1 MTEQRY
7 RWAATGDVNA
17 FFGLVLDNIAGLI
30 LIVSLLAGFGMPPEF
45 SLRYLIPGT
54 ALGVLFGD
62 LCYFYM
68 AFRLAKKTNNSSVT
82 AMPLGLDTPSIF
94 GIMLFVVG
102 PAFLKAKDTL
112 GDPHAAAVHAWQ
124 IGIGCLFISGLFK
137 LVCALGSS
145 WARATFPRAG
155 LLGSLTAIALVL
167 ISFLPLLDIMASPIV
182 GMLAL
187 TIVLISLVGKV
198 AIPLRIPGTVAALLV
213 AGLIHFLMVRNEL
226 LPGSDHSFDPQL
238 GLFPTEW
245 MSALTFSW
253 FSLLNESAGYLPIV
267 LPFALATVVGGID
280 CTESAA
286 AAGDDYSTRQVIGVE
301 ALATLFAAICGGV
314 CQTTPYI
321 GHPAYKAMGGRAAYC
336 LATAL
341 VIGFGGAFGFVG
353 FFYLL
358 IPKAAV
364 YPILIFIGLEITS
377 QSFLATPKRHY
388 AAVALACVPAL
399 AFLSVHFVG
408 QIFGDASLREAKLS
422 LDSLASEHL
431 KEGITT
437 AKLLANGF
445 LLTGLIWSSG
455 LAMAIDRR
463 LKAASAFFAAAG
475 LMTLFGIIHSPLDSN
490 AVFLPFEVPGL
501 DRAWV
506 LDSSLQSSMW
516 NFAAAYFATA
526 VLLIAWGFYLDKT
539 GQSMPIGDLH
549 DALSANELD
558 RAAS

>member
-1 MTEQRY
+1 MNGRY
-7 RWAATGDVNA
+7 RWAAPGDVNA

-68 AFRLAKKTNNSSVT
+68 AIRLAKATDNHSVT

-102 PAFLKAKDTL
+102 PAFVKANERLGDTL
-112 GDPHAAAVHAWQ
+112 AASLHAWQ
-124 IGIGCLFISGLFK
+124 IGIACLFLSGLFK
-137 LVCALGSS
+137 VVCAWGAN
-145 WARATFPRAG
+145 WARETFPRAG

-167 ISFLPLLDIMASPIV
+167 ISFLPLLDIMSSPIV
-182 GMLAL
+182 GMIAL
-187 TIVLISLVGKV
+187 SIVLISLVGHV
-198 AIPLRIPGTVAALLV
+198 AVPLRIPGTVAALLV
-213 AGLIHFLMVRNEL
+213 AGTIHFVMVQFHLIPAPDHVFDPRPGL
-226 LPGSDHSFDPQL
+226 LPS
-238 GLFPTEW
+238 EW
-245 MSALTFSW
+245 MSALNFSW
-253 FSLLNESAGYLPIV
+253 LSVLGEAAAYLPIV
-267 LPFALATVVGGID
+267 IPFALGTVVGGID
-280 CTESAA
+280 CTESAS
-286 AAGDDYSTRQVIGVE
+286 AAGDHYSTRQVIGVE
-301 ALATLFAAICGGV
+301 AFATLFAALCGGI

-321 GHPAYKAMGGRAAYC
+321 GHPAYKAMGGRAAYV

-341 VIGFGGAFGFVG
+341 VIGLGGVFGFVG
-353 FFYLL
+353 YFYLW

-408 QIFGDASLREAKLS
+408 QIFGDASLRAAKLS
-422 LDSLASEHL
+422 AETLANGQLREA
-431 KEGITT
+431 IAT

-455 LAMAIDRR
+455 LAMAIDRKMTR
-463 LKAASAFFAAAG
+463 ASMFFAAAG
-475 LMTLFGIIHSPLDSN
+475 VMTMFGVIHSPLDSN
-490 AVFLPFEVPGL
+490 AVFLPFKFPGL
-501 DRAWV
+501 DDTWV
-506 LDSSLQSSMW
+506 LDPSLKGSMW
-516 NFAAAYFATA
+516 NFVVAYLATA
-526 VLLIAWGFYLDKT
+526 FLLFVWGAYLNKSGPSEVT
-539 GQSMPIGDLH
+539 V
-549 DALSANELD
+549 E
-558 RAAS
+558 

>member
-1 MTEQRY
+1 MTERY
-7 RWAATGDVNA
+7 RWAAPGDVNA

-30 LIVSLLAGFGMPPEF
+30 LIVSLLSGFGMPPEF

-68 AFRLAKKTNNSSVT
+68 AFRLAKKSNNPEVT

-102 PAFLKAKDTL
+102 PAFLKANDRL
-112 GDPHAAAVHAWQ
+112 GDIDAASIHAWQ
-124 IGIGCLFISGLFK
+124 IGIGCLFLSGLFK
-137 LVCALGSS
+137 VFCAWGAN
-145 WARATFPRAG
+145 WARETFPRAG

-167 ISFLPLLDIMASPIV
+167 ISFLPLLDIMSSPIV

-187 TIVLISLVGKV
+187 SIVLISLVGQV
-198 AIPLRIPGTVAALLV
+198 AVPLKIPGTVAALLV
-213 AGLIHFLMVRNEL
+213 AGLIHFLMVQYHL
-226 LPGSDHSFDPQL
+226 LPGPDHSFDPRP
-238 GLFPTEW
+238 GIFPTEW
-245 MSALTFSW
+245 MSA
-253 FSLLNESAGYLPIV
+253 FSLSWISVLGEAAGYLPIV
-267 LPFALATVVGGID
+267 IPFALGTVVGGID
-280 CTESAA
+280 CTESAS
-286 AAGDDYSTRQVIGVE
+286 AAGDHYSTRQVIGVE
-301 ALATLFAAICGGV
+301 AFATLFAALCGGI

-321 GHPAYKAMGGRAAYC
+321 GHPAYKAMGGRAAYV

-341 VIGFGGAFGFVG
+341 VIGLGGVLGFVG
-353 FFYLL
+353 FFYLW

-408 QIFGDASLREAKLS
+408 QIFSDASLREAKIG
-422 LDSLASEHL
+422 LDTLANGHL
-431 KEGITT
+431 REGITT

-463 LKAASAFFAAAG
+463 MTRAAMFFAAAG
-475 LMTLFGIIHSPLDSN
+475 LMTMFGVIHSPLDSN
-490 AVFLPFEVPGL
+490 AVFLPFEFSGL
-501 DRAWV
+501 NKDWV
-506 LDSSLQSSMW
+506 LDASLKGSMW
-516 NFAAAYFATA
+516 SFAIAYFATA
-526 VLLIAWGFYLDKT
+526 TLLGVWGLYLNKT
-539 GQSMPIGDLH
+539 HQAGPMREELTPR
-549 DALSANELD
+549 DAT
-558 RAAS
+558 